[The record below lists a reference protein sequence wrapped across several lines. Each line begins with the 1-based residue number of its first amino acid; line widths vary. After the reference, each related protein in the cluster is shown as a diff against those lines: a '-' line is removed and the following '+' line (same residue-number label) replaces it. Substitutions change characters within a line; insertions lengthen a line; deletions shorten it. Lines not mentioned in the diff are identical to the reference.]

1 MSQIIRS
8 SIPQNILRDLLV
20 NICQRNQTYF
30 IFNNEAYKKGNMYN
44 LFEPFVE
51 SLKPYYYNS
60 KQFYLER
67 NISFKMLATIVRQIC
82 NVQNIIYTNHIKY
95 NKSNHEI
102 HYYIYL

>member
-1 MSQIIRS
+1 MSQIVRS
-8 SIPQNILRDLLV
+8 SIPPNILRELLLK
-20 NICQRNQTYF
+20 ICQKHQTYY
-30 IFNNEAYKKGNMYN
+30 IFNNESYKKGNMYN
-44 LFEPFVE
+44 LFEPFIE

-67 NISFKMLATIVRQIC
+67 TISFKMLATIVRQIC

-102 HYYIYL
+102 HYYIYI

>member
-1 MSQIIRS
+1 MSQIIKS
-8 SIPQNILRDLLV
+8 SLPSNILRDLIV
-20 NICQRNQTYF
+20 KICQRYQNYF

-44 LFEPFVE
+44 LFQEFVE
-51 SLKPYYYNS
+51 QLKPYYHSS

-67 NISFKMLATIVRQIC
+67 NISFKMLTTLIRQIC